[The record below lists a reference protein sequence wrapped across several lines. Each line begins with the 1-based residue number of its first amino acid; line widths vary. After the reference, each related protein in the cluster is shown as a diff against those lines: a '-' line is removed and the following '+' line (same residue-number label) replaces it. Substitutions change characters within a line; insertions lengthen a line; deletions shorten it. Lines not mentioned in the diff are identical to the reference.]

1 MIKSGS
7 LCYLNYLCGIP
18 ENIGAVVTA
27 EGLFGVENGV
37 NMWEITSRQ
46 PLLCYHSFLPFSM
59 YRNRCTT
66 SEDTLTP
73 INGPEFEEQIEREHE
88 TSLL

>member
-1 MIKSGS
+1 MIKPGS

-18 ENIGAVVTA
+18 ENIGAIVQVNTMV
-27 EGLFGVENGV
+27 FVENGM
-37 NMWEITSRQ
+37 NFWEIHSEQ
-46 PLLCYHSFLPFSM
+46 PLLCYHSCLPFSM
-59 YRNRCTT
+59 YRNHCTT

-73 INGPEFEEQIEREHE
+73 INGPEFDEEIEREHE

>member
-1 MIKSGS
+1 MIKPGS

-18 ENIGAVVTA
+18 ENIGTVVTA
-27 EGLFGVENGV
+27 ESLFGVENGI
-37 NMWEITSRQ
+37 NMWEITSQQ

-73 INGPEFEEQIEREHE
+73 INGPEFEDHIEHEHE